1 MDKILGTIRKR
12 LGRKA
17 IVPNAKKHLNDV
29 GRQLDDFYDVKRVPM
44 EVKKSVA
51 AEGEPKKGKVKSGKK
66 NAGAEE
72 EPKGVESQER
82 LTKENETTKERRQ
95 KRWKR

>member
-66 NAGAEE
+66 SAGAEE
-72 EPKGVESQER
+72 EPKGRGKS
-82 LTKENETTKERRQ
+82 TKERRQ